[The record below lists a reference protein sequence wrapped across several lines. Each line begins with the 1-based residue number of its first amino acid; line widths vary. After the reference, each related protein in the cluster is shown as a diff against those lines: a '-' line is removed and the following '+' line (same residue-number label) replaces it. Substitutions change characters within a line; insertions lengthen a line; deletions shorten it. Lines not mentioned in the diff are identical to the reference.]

1 MTLNKQFKL
10 LSIVTL
16 LIAISVGFYFG
27 LSDDRTAAVNPDN
40 SSISTTEYTGD
51 MIGAWTLGAN
61 VLLPSRFSGM
71 GFSYVRND
79 TGFLYMM
86 GGDMTGSG
94 GNTPRNEV
102 YNLRTNSWSVK
113 APMPGPMQ
121 YFGAPKLKDSLYTIA
136 GMVNSFFTSAC
147 TNVRRYSIPQDAWVE
162 RAPVPAVNG
171 WCESVGYQD
180 SIIYA
185 IGGCINGGSGAGSQ
199 VYVYNAL
206 NNTWRTGTPLPASKE
221 GGALGVKGDTLVYVG
236 GAADYF
242 QAPTPTVYRGL
253 ISQSNRANITWTTG
267 LDKPGLTRWRFDF
280 HDWGCRGLILD
291 MGGSTG
297 FGLSTEVYVYSPGLN
312 VWTLQPPS
320 SISTSTMQSGS
331 FALSNNIYKL
341 VCASGLVLIAPY
353 SIPQTQIFTDTFA
366 CPSASPITFCR
377 NGLSKAI
384 NDNSWTYDTITVNLS
399 PQARILDINVKID
412 TVWHTWDSDL
422 SFYLRHLT
430 SAQKVI
436 NRVGGSGD
444 NFIGTI
450 LNDSATTP
458 IASGS
463 PPFTGSYQPSP
474 PSLLSTLNNT
484 SPNGTWVLAIS
495 DSAGGDTG
503 LLKAWCIT
511 IHYDLLIGN
520 ENQQTSTPSTYSLNQ
535 NYPNPFNPT
544 TSISFALPR
553 AEDVKL
559 VVYDI
564 LGREVATLVNEFKQA
579 GIYEV
584 PFNASSFSSG
594 VYFYRLETGNFTQT
608 KKMLLVK

>member
-1 MTLNKQFKL
+1 
-10 LSIVTL
+10 
-16 LIAISVGFYFG
+16 
-27 LSDDRTAAVNPDN
+27 
-40 SSISTTEYTGD
+40 
-51 MIGAWTLGAN
+51 
-61 VLLPSRFSGM
+61 
-71 GFSYVRND
+71 
-79 TGFLYMM
+79 
-86 GGDMTGSG
+86 
-94 GNTPRNEV
+94 
-102 YNLRTNSWSVK
+102 
-113 APMPGPMQ
+113 
-121 YFGAPKLKDSLYTIA
+121 
-136 GMVNSFFTSAC
+136 
-147 TNVRRYSIPQDAWVE
+147 
-162 RAPVPAVNG
+162 
-171 WCESVGYQD
+171 VGYQD
-180 SIIYA
+180 SLIYA
-185 IGGCINGGSGAGSQ
+185 LGGLISGGSNSGNQ
-199 VYVYNAL
+199 VYLYNAI
-206 NNTWRTGTPLPASKE
+206 NNTWRTATPLPAALT
-221 GGALGVKGDTLVYVG
+221 GGAATIKGDTIIYVG
-236 GAADYF
+236 GNAGYF
-242 QAPTPTVYRGL
+242 TTPVFTTRRGL
-253 ISQSNRANITWTTG
+253 ISQSDRSVITWITSA
-267 LDKPGLTRWRFDF
+267 DKPGLTRWRFDA
-280 HDWGCRGLILD
+280 HDWGCRGIIID

-297 FGLSTEVYVYSPGLN
+297 FGLSNEVYVYSPGAN
-312 VWTLQPPS
+312 TWTQQPNS
-320 SISTSTMQSGS
+320 LTITSTSQSGS

-341 VCASGLVLIAPY
+341 VCASGLVLTPPY
-353 SIPQTQIFTDTFA
+353 SIPQNQIFTDTFA
-366 CPSASPITFCR
+366 CPTASPITFCR

-579 GIYEV
+579 GIYDV
-584 PFNASSFSSG
+584 PFNASSLSSG
-594 VYFYRLETGNFTQT
+594 VYFYRIETKSFTQT

>member
-236 GAADYF
+236 GASDYF

-331 FALSNNIYKL
+331 FALSGGVYKL
-341 VCASGLVLIAPY
+341 VCASGLVLVAPY
-353 SIPQTQIFTDTFA
+353 SIPQTQIFTDTL
-366 CPSASPITFCR
+366 C
-377 NGLSKAI
+377 L
-384 NDNSWTYDTITVNLS
+384 
-399 PQARILDINVKID
+399 D
-412 TVWHTWDSDL
+412 TVG
-422 SFYLRHLT
+422 
-430 SAQKVI
+430 VI
-436 NRVGGSGD
+436 
-444 NFIGTI
+444 
-450 LNDSATTP
+450 
-458 IASGS
+458 
-463 PPFTGSYQPSP
+463 QPGVEI
-474 PSLLSTLNNT
+474 
-484 SPNGTWVLAIS
+484 PN
-495 DSAGGDTG
+495 
-503 LLKAWCIT
+503 
-511 IHYDLLIGN
+511 Y
-520 ENQQTSTPSTYSLNQ
+520 YSLNQ
-535 NYPNPFNPT
+535 NYPNPFNPAT
-544 TSISFALPR
+544 MISYSIPKA
-553 AEDVKL
+553 DNVKL

-564 LGREVATLVNEFKQA
+564 VGRVAVVLVNEFKPA
-579 GIYEV
+579 GNYNV
-584 PFNASSFSSG
+584 TFDASGLSSG
-594 VYFYRLETGNFTQT
+594 VYFYRLLSGTFTET
-608 KKMLLVK
+608 KKMALLR